1 MVKNVPRF
9 LSLFRVYL
17 PRNGFQVFLPRGQKT
32 ACKRKHEIDPSP
44 EWAKPKLFPQG
55 EPLGKRVSVTATNIL
70 SVHLTVEKYD
80 VSVER
85 TTGTLSRAPRPPGK
99 RENK

>member
-1 MVKNVPRF
+1 MGSKFFFPMGNKQ
-9 LSLFRVYL
+9 RVNANKKL
-17 PRNGFQVFLPRGQKT
+17 IPAQSEPNR
-32 ACKRKHEIDPSP
+32 
-44 EWAKPKLFPQG
+44 PKLFPQG
-55 EPLGKRVSVTATNIL
+55 EPLGKRASVTATNIL
-70 SVHLTVEKYD
+70 SVHLTVEKYE